1 MNSDTPIQNI
11 PRISDKYA
19 GRLKRLGI
27 KTLGHLFFHFPHRY
41 DDFSQITPI
50 SQIKLGDDVCV
61 KGRIIQVHSKRTARR
76 GINVVHALIQD
87 NTSAIRALW
96 FNQSYLAETLNTKR
110 EVCLAGKVQLGKEG
124 LFISNPIYEKL
135 GKNAQI
141 HTGRLVPVY
150 PSTEGVSSRWLRYI
164 IHPLLKKYIPEISE
178 TLPEE
183 IIKAQGLMNIQSALW
198 QMHFPDSLELAE
210 QARYKFSFEELLFFQ
225 LAVLSEK
232 KSMQRK
238 ASTPVPF
245 HEEATKKFVNAL
257 AFKLTDAQRKTA
269 WQILKDMQKEKP
281 MSRLLQGDVGSG
293 KTVVAAIAALNTGK
307 QGFQATFMAPTGILA
322 HQHFK
327 EFCNILNDFDIT
339 IALFTRE
346 KVELLQKKKVSKCSK
361 KELLEKIKNGKIQ
374 IIIGTHS
381 LIQKGVE
388 FKKLALIIIDEQHRF
403 GVDQRSALRNNT
415 PTPHLLSMTATP
427 IPRSLALTAYG
438 DLDMSIIDEMPKGRK
453 EIKTKIVLPRGKKDA
468 YKTLEKEIKKGHQA
482 FVICPRISSPEEE
495 TNPIWQNVQSVEQE
509 YENLAK
515 DIFPDFKLAMLHGQ
529 LEPENKQ
536 EIMKNFKAGKIDV
549 LVSTSVV
556 EVGVDVPNATAMII
570 QGAERFGLA
579 QLHQFRGR
587 IGRSKHQAY
596 CFLFITSIGETA
608 EKRLDALVESNDG
621 FYLAEKD
628 LEIRGPGDFLG
639 ARQAGMPDLVMSSL
653 SDIKLV
659 QKARKQ
665 AKDILER
672 SPLLNHYPKL
682 KNRLSRFDKII
693 HLE

>member
-1 MNSDTPIQNI
+1 MNLDTPIENI
-11 PRISDKYA
+11 PRISSKYA
-19 GRLKRLGI
+19 NRLKHLNI
-27 KTLGHLFFHFPHRY
+27 KTLEGLFFHFPHRY

-50 SQIKLGDDVCV
+50 SQIKLGQGVCV
-61 KGRIIQVHSKRTARR
+61 KGKIVQVHSERTARR

-96 FNQSYLAETLNTKR
+96 FNQPYLNETLNTKR
-110 EVCLAGKVQLGKEG
+110 DVCLAGKVQLGKEG
-124 LFISNPIYEKL
+124 LFISNPVYEKL
-135 GKNAQI
+135 GKGSQI
-141 HTGRLVPVY
+141 HTGRLVPAY

-164 IHPLLKKYIPEISE
+164 IYPLLKKHILEISE
-178 TLPEE
+178 TLPGE
-183 IIKAQGLMNIQSALW
+183 IIKTQKLMEIQNALW
-198 QMHFPDSLELAE
+198 QIHFPTSFENAE
-210 QARYKFSFEELLFFQ
+210 KARYRFSFEELLFFQ
-225 LAVLSEK
+225 LTVLSQK
-232 KSMQRK
+232 KRIQQKK
-238 ASTPVPF
+238 AIPVPF
-245 HEEATKKFVNAL
+245 HEDATKKFVNGL
-257 AFKLTDAQRKTA
+257 PFKLTNAQRKTA

-281 MSRLLQGDVGSG
+281 MSRLLQGEVGSG
-293 KTVVAAIAALNTGK
+293 KTVVAAIAALNAGK
-307 QGFQATFMAPTGILA
+307 QGFQTTFMAPTGILA
-322 HQHFK
+322 QQHFK

-346 KVELLQKKKVSKCSK
+346 KVELLQKKKILKCNKSQLLK
-361 KELLEKIKNGKIQ
+361 KVKDREVQ

-381 LIQKGVE
+381 LIQKGIK

-403 GVDQRSALRNNT
+403 GVNQRSVLRNNT
-415 PTPHLLSMTATP
+415 PIPHLLSMTATP

-453 EIKTKIVLPRGKKDA
+453 EIKTRIVLPKKKKAA
-468 YKTLEKEIKKGHQA
+468 YKVLEKEVEKGHQA
-482 FVICPRISSPEEE
+482 FVICPRIFSPEEE
-495 TNPIWQNVQSVEQE
+495 VNSIWQNVQSVEQE
-509 YENLAK
+509 YKNLTK

-529 LEPENKQ
+529 LEPEKKQ
-536 EIMKNFKAGKIDV
+536 RIMKDFKEGKIDV

-608 EKRLDALVESNDG
+608 EKRLEALVKSNDG

-639 ARQAGMPDLVMSSL
+639 ARQSGIPDLVMASL

-659 QKARKQ
+659 QKTRKQ
-665 AKDILER
+665 AQNILDK
-672 SPLLNHYPKL
+672 SPQLDDYPKL
-682 KNRLSRFDKII
+682 KKRLAGFDKII